1 MEWIDHFNSM
11 IDTVQLE
18 SKEYMLLDFNFDLLK
33 PNNHWLEKIEPSNF
47 TQLVTPPT
55 RVINTSQTKSTSA
68 TYLTLL
74 KYVYHLMI
82 AVTIFLFA
90 SYATNK
96 VKISRVTHKTI
107 TIASETSS
115 YQIFLLICTPHL
127 SIMFTAYQIP
137 KKPLLTGLTNF
148 GLFTTN
154 LHLCTPDVLNILVSL
169 DQELQAAIN
178 VWDFL
183 KRNGQEVLY
192 RKQTNFVTA
201 LKGYKMKNY
210 LSKLVEC
217 KSNTKIIRRV
227 INHLTNKIKILS
239 P

>member
-1 MEWIDHFNSM
+1 
-11 IDTVQLE
+11 
-18 SKEYMLLDFNFDLLK
+18 
-33 PNNHWLEKIEPSNF
+33 
-47 TQLVTPPT
+47 
-55 RVINTSQTKSTSA
+55 
-68 TYLTLL
+68 
-74 KYVYHLMI
+74 MI